1 MDINMYALSLEH
13 FVKSYV
19 DFKSAETAKERDS
32 YDKMI
37 TKFVLEFTRMSAP
50 KRVWGVDRADLI
62 DDMRYAVDK
71 FASYGLIGISGK
83 AFGFRCKDGDF
94 RILFADC
101 YESYVKQ
108 LDEIPT
114 KFSSSFIPISDFVE
128 LSEVRGDHVITL
140 DGERIDLEYRLL
152 DSIVN
157 TLDRVYERS
166 DNL

>member
-1 MDINMYALSLEH
+1 MEISMYALSLEH
-13 FVKSYV
+13 YVKSCV
-19 DFKSAETAKERDS
+19 EFKSVETAKERDT

-37 TKFVLEFTRMSAP
+37 MKFVLDFTRMSSP
-50 KRVWGVDRADLI
+50 KRVWGVNREKLVK
-62 DDMRYAVDK
+62 DMSHVVDK
-71 FASYGLIGISGK
+71 LASFEFINIGGK

-108 LDEIPT
+108 LDEIPA
-114 KFSSSFIPISDFVE
+114 KFSGSFIPISDFVE
-128 LSEVRGDHVITL
+128 LSKVRGDHVITL

-157 TLDRVYERS
+157 ILDRVYERS
-166 DNL
+166 NNL